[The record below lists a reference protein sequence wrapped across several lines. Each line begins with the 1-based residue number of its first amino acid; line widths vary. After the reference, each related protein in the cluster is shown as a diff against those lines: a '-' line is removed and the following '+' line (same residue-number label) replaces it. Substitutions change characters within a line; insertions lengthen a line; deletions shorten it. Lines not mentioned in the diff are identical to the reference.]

1 VALTIEMNVFH
12 SAGSEHAH
20 AKPKALYEQTNK
32 QETGYSYMKSM
43 LARQE
48 VCQFCF

>member
-1 VALTIEMNVFH
+1 MALRIEMNEFH
-12 SAGSEHAH
+12 FAGSEHAH
-20 AKPKALYEQTNK
+20 AQPKALYKQTNK